1 MQRLTRLE
9 VADRRKTIAD
19 LLLQGWTQKAIA
31 AHVRVAPSTVT
42 RDVQEIE
49 RQWRESTIRDFD
61 AIREHDVRKL
71 DLVETEA
78 WAGWRRSQA
87 PLQAASMTEGA
98 AGENRRTSSL
108 KHQYGNPRFLEQVV
122 RCIAERGLLLGLH
135 PTIVPQ
141 EEPIHERVSL
151 EVRRERVL
159 GLLSQLGERERAG
172 QPGTGPDDGQ
182 PGGAGDRDQP
192 RSVADGAAPDVARPG
207 AAGGH

>member
-1 MQRLTRLE
+1 ME

-31 AHVRVAPSTVT
+31 EHLRASASTVT
-42 RDVQEIE
+42 RDVDEIE

-61 AIREHDVRKL
+61 AIREHEIRKL
-71 DLVETEA
+71 ALVESEA

-98 AGENRRTSSL
+98 PSGSRRSSSL
-108 KHQYGNPRFLEQVV
+108 KHQYGNPRFLEQVI
-122 RCIAERGLLLGLH
+122 RCVAQRTLLMGLQ
-135 PTIVPQ
+135 PAIVPQ

-159 GLLSQLGERERAG
+159 GLLSELGERERAG
-172 QPGTGPDDGQ
+172 QPGTRPDDGQ
-182 PGGAGDRDQP
+182 PRGDGDGDQP
-192 RSVADGAAPDVARPG
+192 REMADGAAPDVARPG
-207 AAGGH
+207 PAGGD